1 MAGENRA
8 PVTVIGLGAMGQALA
23 GAFLAAGHPTTVWN
37 RSAHK
42 ADALVARGAVR
53 AQTPAEA
60 VKAGELVVVCVVD
73 YEVSQAILE
82 PLGAELAGRAL
93 VNLTSDTPERAR
105 EAAAWAAGHGIDY
118 LDGAIMVPTPVIGS
132 PQALLLYSGSRTVF
146 EAHETTLKALGGN
159 NRYLGADHGVAPLYD
174 LALLNVFYSSMAAMV
189 HSLALVGA
197 DGVTAKEFLPYIKEF
212 FALLPAMADQ
222 VADGIDNR
230 NYPGDLG
237 NLTMEAAGVDHI
249 LETSEAR
256 GLDSGPLA
264 AVRALMGRAIADG
277 RGGDGFASV
286 IEDIRK
292 PVA

>member
-105 EAAAWAAGHGIDY
+105 EAAAWAAGRGIDY

-132 PQALLLYSGSRTVF
+132 PQALLLYSGSRSVF
-146 EAHETTLKALGGN
+146 EAYETTLKALGGN

-237 NLTMEAAGVDHI
+237 NLAMEAAGVDHI

>member
-8 PVTVIGLGAMGQALA
+8 PVTVVGLGAMGQALA

-37 RSAHK
+37 RSAHR

-60 VKAGELVVVCVVD
+60 VKAGDLVVVCLVD
-73 YEVSQAILE
+73 YEVSQAILG
-82 PLGAELAGRAL
+82 PLRAELAGRAL

-105 EAAAWAAGHGIDY
+105 EAAAWAAEHGIDY

-132 PQALLLYSGSRTVF
+132 PQALLFYSGSRAVF
-146 EAHETTLKALGGN
+146 EAHEATLGALGGN

-174 LALLNVFYSSMAAMV
+174 LALLDVFYSSMAAMV

-212 FALLPAMADQ
+212 FALLPAMADL
-222 VADGIDNR
+222 VADSVDTGS
-230 NYPGDLG
+230 YPGDVS
-237 NLTMEAAGVDHI
+237 NLVVEAAGVDHI
-249 LETSEAR
+249 LEASEAR

-277 RGGDGFASV
+277 RGGDDFASI

-292 PVA
+292 PAV

>member
-8 PVTVIGLGAMGQALA
+8 PVTVVGLGAMGQALA

-53 AQTPAEA
+53 ARTPAEA
-60 VKAGELVVVCVVD
+60 VQAGELVVVCVVD

-105 EAAAWAAGHGIDY
+105 EAAAWAAGRGIDY

-132 PQALLLYSGSRTVF
+132 PQALLLYSGSRSVF
-146 EAHETTLKALGGN
+146 EAYETTLKALGGN

-230 NYPGDLG
+230 DYPGDLG
-237 NLTMEAAGVDHI
+237 NLAMEAAGVDHI

-292 PVA
+292 PAA

>member
-42 ADALVARGAVR
+42 ADALVARGAAR
-53 AQTPAEA
+53 AKTPAEA
-60 VKAGELVVVCVVD
+60 VKAGEIVVVCVVD
-73 YEVSQAILE
+73 YEVSQAILG

-132 PQALLLYSGSRTVF
+132 PQALLLYSGERAVF
-146 EAHETTLKALGGN
+146 EAHEATLKALGGN

-189 HSLALVGA
+189 HSLAMVGA

-212 FALLPAMADQ
+212 LALLPAMADQ
-222 VADGIDNR
+222 VADGVDNR
-230 NYPGDLG
+230 EYPGDLG
-237 NLTMEAAGVDHI
+237 NLAMEAAGVDHI
-249 LETSEAR
+249 LEAGEAR

-292 PVA
+292 PAA

>member
-1 MAGENRA
+1 MAGENRT

-23 GAFLAAGHPTTVWN
+23 GAFLDAGHPTTVWN

-82 PLGAELAGRAL
+82 PLGAELARRAL

-105 EAAAWAAGHGIDY
+105 EAAAWAAGRGIDY

-230 NYPGDLG
+230 DYPGDLG

-292 PVA
+292 PVD

>member
-1 MAGENRA
+1 MAGENRT

-53 AQTPAEA
+53 AKTPAEA
-60 VKAGELVVVCVVD
+60 VVAGELVVVCVVD
-73 YEVSQAILE
+73 YEASQAILG
-82 PLGAELAGRAL
+82 PLRAELAGRAL

-105 EAAAWAAGHGIDY
+105 EAAAWAAEHGVDY

-132 PQALLLYSGSRTVF
+132 PQALLFYSGSRAVF
-146 EAHETTLKALGGN
+146 EAHEATLKALGGN
-159 NRYLGADHGVAPLYD
+159 SRYLGADHGVAPLYD

-189 HSLALVGA
+189 HSLAMVGA
-197 DGVTAKEFLPYIKEF
+197 DKVTANEFLPYIKEF

-222 VADGIDNR
+222 VADGVDTNS
-230 NYPGDLG
+230 YPGDLG
-237 NLTMEAAGVDHI
+237 NLGMEAVGVDHI
-249 LETSEAR
+249 LEASESR

-264 AVRALMGRAIADG
+264 AVRDLMGRAIADG

-286 IEDIRK
+286 IEVIRK
-292 PVA
+292 PVG